1 MLKIIVLYVAF
12 TKTSSNLSV
21 TREITPRKNV
31 ETNLGKMSEENSFLQ
46 NLCIWII
53 SGGSTVPAPGSKERT
68 SFVSV
73 TDVSSDEELM
83 RDIENI

>member
-1 MLKIIVLYVAF
+1 
-12 TKTSSNLSV
+12 
-21 TREITPRKNV
+21 
-31 ETNLGKMSEENSFLQ
+31 MSEKNSFLQ